1 MANGFGRGRGMGGG
15 YRGGMGFGFRG
26 SSPPWPYVGIGRGGL
41 PRCGYYLDAPGATG
55 AYQQPSSPF
64 YPGTPLA
71 PGAPF
76 VPHMTKEEEL
86 DFLRGQAEAI
96 KGQLEQIE
104 ARMRELE
111 TEG

>member
-1 MANGFGRGRGMGGG
+1 M
-15 YRGGMGFGFRG
+15 
-26 SSPPWPYVGIGRGGL
+26 WLL
-41 PRCGYYLDAPGATG
+41 PRCPWSHRGVPAAILSLLSGDT
-55 AYQQPSSPF
+55 
-64 YPGTPLA
+64 
-71 PGAPF
+71 

-96 KGQLEQIE
+96 KGQLEQLE